1 MTKMT
6 KKDQEDWIKIVDESR
21 IEYFVILD
29 QISKGFI
36 QEEDLAKL
44 RRFVNPFFDLITIVG
59 PETWNK
65 VLDLSMKPGDK
76 KDDKKI
82 EISKN

>member
-1 MTKMT
+1 MKMT

-21 IEYFVILD
+21 IEMFVILD
-29 QISKGFI
+29 QISRGFV
-36 QEEDLAKL
+36 QEEDLDKI

>member
-1 MTKMT
+1 MKMT
-6 KKDQEDWIKIVDESR
+6 KEDQEDWMKIVDESR

-29 QISKGFI
+29 QISKGFV
-36 QEEDLAKL
+36 QEEDLDKL

-65 VLDLSMKPGDK
+65 VLDLSMQK
-76 KDDKKI
+76 KEEEKL
-82 EISKN
+82 EIPEDLQ

>member
-1 MTKMT
+1 MKMT
-6 KKDQEDWIKIVDESR
+6 KEDQEDWIKIVDESR

-29 QISKGFI
+29 QISKGFV
-36 QEEDLAKL
+36 QEEDLDKL

-65 VLDLSMKPGDK
+65 VLDLSMQK
-76 KDDKKI
+76 KEEEKL
-82 EISKN
+82 EIPEDLQ

>member
-1 MTKMT
+1 MKMT
-6 KKDQEDWIKIVDESR
+6 KEDQEDWIKIVDESR

-29 QISKGFI
+29 QISKGFV
-36 QEEDLAKL
+36 QEEDLDKI

-65 VLDLSMKPGDK
+65 VLDLSMQK
-76 KDDKKI
+76 KEEEKL
-82 EISKN
+82 EIVKDTQ

>member
-1 MTKMT
+1 MKMT

-21 IEYFVILD
+21 IEMFVILD
-29 QISKGFI
+29 QISKGFV
-36 QEEDLAKL
+36 QEEDLSKL

-65 VLDLSMKPGDK
+65 VLDLSMQK
-76 KDDKKI
+76 KEDEKKI
-82 EISKN
+82 EIAKD

>member
-1 MTKMT
+1 MKMN
-6 KKDQEDWIKIVDESR
+6 KQDQEDWIKIVDESR

-29 QISKGFI
+29 QISKGFV
-36 QEEDLAKL
+36 QEEDLDKL

-65 VLDLSMKPGDK
+65 VLDLSMQK
-76 KDDKKI
+76 KEEEKL
-82 EISKN
+82 EIIKDTQ

>member
-1 MTKMT
+1 MKMT

-21 IEYFVILD
+21 IEMFVILD
-29 QISKGFI
+29 QISKGFV
-36 QEEDLAKL
+36 QEEDLSKL

-65 VLDLSMKPGDK
+65 VLDLSMKPGEK
-76 KDDKKI
+76 KDEKKI

>member
-6 KKDQEDWIKIVDESR
+6 KQDQEDWMKIVDESR
-21 IEYFVILD
+21 IEYFIILD
-29 QISKGFI
+29 QISKGFV
-36 QEEDLAKL
+36 QEEDLDKL

-65 VLDLSMKPGDK
+65 VLDLSLQKEEEEK
-76 KDDKKI
+76 L
-82 EISKN
+82 EIIKTPQ

>member
-6 KKDQEDWIKIVDESR
+6 KQDQEDWMKIVDESR
-21 IEYFVILD
+21 IEYFIILD
-29 QISKGFI
+29 QISKGFV
-36 QEEDLAKL
+36 QEEDLDKL

-65 VLDLSMKPGDK
+65 VLDLSMQK
-76 KDDKKI
+76 KEEEKL
-82 EISKN
+82 EIIKDAQ

>member
-1 MTKMT
+1 MKMT

-21 IEYFVILD
+21 IEMFVILD
-29 QISKGFI
+29 QISKGFV
-36 QEEDLAKL
+36 QEEDLSKL

-65 VLDLSMKPGDK
+65 VLDLSMKPGEK
-76 KDDKKI
+76 KNEKKI

>member
-1 MTKMT
+1 MKMT
-6 KKDQEDWIKIVDESR
+6 KEDQEDWIKIVDESR

-29 QISKGFI
+29 QISKGFV
-36 QEEDLAKL
+36 QEEDLDKL

-65 VLDLSMKPGDK
+65 VLDLSMQK
-76 KDDKKI
+76 KEEEKL
-82 EISKN
+82 EIIKDTQ